1 MTDIVKNP
9 FDDQRLCGAKTALIE
24 FKPDNQGRYQ
34 FRLSC
39 QYTRMGLDSFQV
51 GDLVAVE
58 NYSPPHDG
66 DITYSILSL
75 TQVYPSHFAT
85 QGPDA
90 YPGHVFESMRT
101 IKEDWEKQ
109 DDKILYPTTTINAFA
124 VSTGWQF
131 KYNSRKNAELPEL
144 ETEKNLPMVGS
155 EIRPISRDMVDKIIN
170 QGMEECSKS
179 PFNHNKF
186 EDINIKIDEEA
197 LLTTHFGVFGFTGV
211 GKSNLVSSLVTA
223 LSAKGTRKPSNVIIV
238 DPNDEY
244 LGLLIDH
251 FKSGEIAIMYIHVG
265 PDSLPD
271 PIINVLGSNDV
282 PPAEVTE
289 LLYKQ
294 MKLPSKLKNDKDL
307 KTYIIGGLENA
318 IQNTRIALPA
328 KDLGTLIRNTIFQ
341 TTETST
347 GAAVRDVLQDVERQW
362 TNGLDGVPITAD
374 TLQHAVTTIG
384 TPIGFLTPIENG
396 RLGGMGASKFG
407 TALGVIER
415 TVRVLNR
422 LQGQMHNTPPQ
433 AIIPTSE
440 LIQLLNAE
448 DSRRIIIITGRRDS
462 DVKTFVQIFGNEL
475 YESRRKEG
483 TLEPF
488 CVFLFDEADLFIP
501 VEEGDTETIQI
512 KEFCITL
519 ARRGRKFGL
528 GIGISTQRASQL
540 DTEVMGNLHTYFV
553 SKLPR
558 SYDRD
563 KVAEAFGIGQE
574 QLTPTFTFRPG
585 NWLIISHDATGLKG
599 VPIPVIAENAN
610 DRIKQSSLI
619 TSLTPKGT

>member
-1 MTDIVKNP
+1 MADVVKNP
-9 FDDQRLCGAKTALIE
+9 FDDERLCGAKTALVE

-51 GDLVAVE
+51 GDLVAIE
-58 NYSPPHDG
+58 NYSPPNEG

-90 YPGHVFESMRT
+90 YPGHVFESMRS

-131 KYNSRKNAELPEL
+131 RYNSRKNTDLPDL
-144 ETEKNLPMVGS
+144 EMEKNLPMVGA
-155 EIRPISRDMVDKIIN
+155 EVRPISRDMVDKIIN
-170 QGMEECSKS
+170 QGMEECSES

-186 EDINIKIDEEA
+186 VDINIKIDEEA

-211 GKSNLVSSLVTA
+211 GKSNLVSSLVTS
-223 LSAKGTRKPSNVIIV
+223 LSAKETRKPSNVLIV

-251 FKSGEIAIMYIHVG
+251 FKHGIIPMMYIHVG
-265 PDSLPD
+265 TDSLPD
-271 PIINVLGSNDV
+271 PIINVLGTQDAPPDDV
-282 PPAEVTE
+282 IE

-294 MKLPSKLKNDKDL
+294 MKLPSKLKNDGKL
-307 KTYIIGGLENA
+307 ESFIKAGLANA
-318 IQNTRIALPA
+318 IKNTRIALPA
-328 KDLGTLIRNTIFQ
+328 KDLATFIRNTIFQ
-341 TTETST
+341 TTETTT

-362 TNGLDGVPITAD
+362 TNGLDGIPITAD
-374 TLQHAVTTIG
+374 ALQHSVDVIG

-396 RLGGMGASKFG
+396 RLGGPGSSRFG
-407 TALGVIER
+407 TAQGVIER
-415 TVRVLNR
+415 TVRALLR
-422 LQGQMHNTPPQ
+422 LKGQMRSTPPQ

-440 LIQLLNAE
+440 LIQLLNKGN
-448 DSRRIIIITGRRDS
+448 SQIIIITGRRDS
-462 DVKTFVQIFGNEL
+462 ELKAFVQVFGNEL

-483 TLEPF
+483 ILEPF
-488 CVFLFDEADLFIP
+488 CVFLYDEADLFIP
-501 VEEGDTETIQI
+501 TEKGDAETEQI

-558 SYDRD
+558 AYDRE

-599 VPIPVIAENAN
+599 VPIPVTAENAN
-610 DRIKQSSLI
+610 DRIKNSSLN
-619 TSLTPKGT
+619 TSNLAKGT